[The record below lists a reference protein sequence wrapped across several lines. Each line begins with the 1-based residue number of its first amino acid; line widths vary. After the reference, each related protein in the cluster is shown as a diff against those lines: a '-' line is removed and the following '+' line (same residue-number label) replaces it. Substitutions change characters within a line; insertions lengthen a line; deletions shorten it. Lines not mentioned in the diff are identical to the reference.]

1 MLRWLTC
8 KKITGE
14 IVLCPLNVHDTQ
26 SILWLIFLMFVATKQ
41 RLNYSEQESKEQFA
55 VYDSHILVTL
65 K

>member
-1 MLRWLTC
+1 MTHKQENNWRKCVMSLKCTRHTKHTVVDLFNA
-8 KKITGE
+8 E
-14 IVLCPLNVHDTQ
+14 
-26 SILWLIFLMFVATKQ
+26 ATKQ